1 MVAWVKYLWRCSLNF
16 GKPLTIANEKMS
28 VLAKAS
34 ARVMI
39 DCAVSRFTNSFH
51 VSNANHRLMQHR
63 DLG

>member
-1 MVAWVKYLWRCSLNF
+1 
-16 GKPLTIANEKMS
+16 